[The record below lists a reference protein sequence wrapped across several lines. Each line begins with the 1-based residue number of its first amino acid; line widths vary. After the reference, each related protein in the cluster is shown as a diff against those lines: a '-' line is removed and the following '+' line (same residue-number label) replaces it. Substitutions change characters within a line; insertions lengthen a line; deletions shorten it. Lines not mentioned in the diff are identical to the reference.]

1 MLTTSLEQLVD
12 RANRIVRQLQP
23 SHGWEIALEEHDAEV
38 GGGSLP
44 GLKLQTIA
52 ISIGHRS
59 INEYDIAASLRAG
72 TIPVVPR
79 IQKERVLIDLRS
91 VQPEEDGLLS
101 AAVQQVIQ

>member
-1 MLTTSLEQLVD
+1 MQGLTRTLTHIDIFQKAH
-12 RANRIVRQLQP
+12 RTF
-23 SHGWEIALEEHDAEV
+23 ALEEHDAEV

-59 INEYDIAASLRAG
+59 INEYDIAVSLRTG

-101 AAVQQVIQ
+101 VAVQQVIQ